1 MSQESTFWRV
11 CDNFGICHCD
21 WRYTIYDCEET
32 EIAKILYLITAI
44 ISGIL
49 SVVAVMILY
58 FRLNYRNQKI
68 FEIRNGF
75 PRPKPIESMGLFG
88 IIFNVLQMI
97 HAIFML
103 TDIIP
108 SPVFRSF
115 LFDFPFQFGYCCFA
129 CYLFGVAYTLSE
141 SSRIIYSTWVKS
153 HTMVNI
159 LCLITMTFPFMT
171 NTACAV
177 AAGIYAARGDNAMA
191 SKLTMA
197 QYYFWGLYCG
207 YLGSLLLFAGVRLI
221 RLLDKHL
228 LMQSD
233 MRININKVKTGALK
247 VKIIVLVGTSCL
259 WIFAFLVILY
269 TICRDAVMTNQ
280 GSNMVVAAVWLFA
293 GPIATFFVEIAVLIN
308 PAIAAQLSNLSFGQ
322 SSSDSRN
329 DLNLSKK
336 QTSFELGFS
345 KSKNSRAS
353 QFVTSTITSPLDE
366 DARFSFDEIKKPHES
381 IDALVLHDGGNTT
394 KNLTPVEEEQAAY
407 NATINRVRTPPPFH
421 PTNST
426 ITTSSATTTVLS
438 SSSMNK

>member
-1 MSQESTFWRV
+1 
-11 CDNFGICHCD
+11 
-21 WRYTIYDCEET
+21 
-32 EIAKILYLITAI
+32 
-44 ISGIL
+44 
-49 SVVAVMILY
+49 
-58 FRLNYRNQKI
+58 
-68 FEIRNGF
+68 
-75 PRPKPIESMGLFG
+75 
-88 IIFNVLQMI
+88 
-97 HAIFML
+97 
-103 TDIIP
+103 
-108 SPVFRSF
+108 
-115 LFDFPFQFGYCCFA
+115 
-129 CYLFGVAYTLSE
+129 
-141 SSRIIYSTWVKS
+141 
-153 HTMVNI
+153 
-159 LCLITMTFPFMT
+159 MT

-293 GPIATFFVEIAVLIN
+293 GPIATFFVEIAVLIKYVYVTN
-308 PAIAAQLSNLSFGQ
+308 ILETNNQLNTYVHFYSPAIAAQLSNLSFGQ